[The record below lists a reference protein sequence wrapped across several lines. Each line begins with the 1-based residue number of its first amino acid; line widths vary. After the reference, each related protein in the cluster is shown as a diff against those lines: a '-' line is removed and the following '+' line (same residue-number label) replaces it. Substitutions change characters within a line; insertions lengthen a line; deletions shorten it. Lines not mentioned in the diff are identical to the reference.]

1 MQERLEASRAG
12 PMEAPPSL
20 PSAFVEALGSA
31 LRGDVVAPGDAEYDD
46 ARQVYNAMI
55 QRRPGAIARAAD
67 VADVIACVNAVRDA
81 GVRLAIRG
89 GGHSASGM
97 GTVDGGVVLDLG
109 RLKSVRVD
117 PEARTVRVGG
127 GCLWGDVD
135 HATHPFGLAVPA
147 GLIASTGVG
156 GLTLGGGTGH
166 LTRSCGLT
174 IDNLLEADVVLAD
187 GSLVTVSA
195 DRHPDLFWA
204 LRGGGGNFGVVTS
217 FLFRAHPVRNV
228 IAGPTFWVL
237 EHAEDAL
244 RAFQTFILDAPE
256 ELNGFFAFLTVPA
269 EPPFPED
276 LYGRKVAGVVW
287 CHNGSQES
295 FDRLTRPLLAGLEP
309 LLHAPHEMPFPML
322 QSLFDP
328 LNPPGLQQYWRGGFM
343 PELGDEAIRLH
354 VRHGAT
360 LPTPA
365 SIVHL
370 YPLNGA
376 AARVAQEDTAYH
388 HRDAVW
394 SQIIAGV
401 DADPASA
408 ELLRAWVVGYH
419 EALHP
424 HSTGAGYVNFLMD
437 EEGQE
442 RIQATYGANYQRLRE
457 VKRRYDPDNLFRINQ
472 NIPPAPE

>member
-1 MQERLEASRAG
+1 
-12 PMEAPPSL
+12 
-20 PSAFVEALGSA
+20 
-31 LRGDVVAPGDAEYDD
+31 
-46 ARQVYNAMI
+46 
-55 QRRPGAIARAAD
+55 
-67 VADVIACVNAVRDA
+67 
-81 GVRLAIRG
+81 
-89 GGHSASGM
+89 
-97 GTVDGGVVLDLG
+97 
-109 RLKSVRVD
+109 
-117 PEARTVRVGG
+117 
-127 GCLWGDVD
+127 
-135 HATHPFGLAVPA
+135 
-147 GLIASTGVG
+147 
-156 GLTLGGGTGH
+156 
-166 LTRSCGLT
+166 
-174 IDNLLEADVVLAD
+174 
-187 GSLVTVSA
+187 
-195 DRHPDLFWA
+195 
-204 LRGGGGNFGVVTS
+204 
-217 FLFRAHPVRNV
+217 
-228 IAGPTFWVL
+228 
-237 EHAEDAL
+237 
-244 RAFQTFILDAPE
+244 
-256 ELNGFFAFLTVPA
+256 
-269 EPPFPED
+269 
-276 LYGRKVAGVVW
+276 
-287 CHNGSQES
+287 
-295 FDRLTRPLLAGLEP
+295 
-309 LLHAPHEMPFPML
+309 MPFPML